1 MTNRIWPFISN
12 AAANGSACNLRAWLL
27 IGAFSLQAQNPNP
40 AEVRIRSGPYAFP
53 QTTISVQANLVESGV
68 TVRDRRGVPVGGF
81 TADDFEIF
89 DNGKPQE
96 IAFFSVQGNNR
107 TTAAQATQAAGTP
120 AGSFGPAVQGPPP
133 PRSLALFFDDTHASM
148 ADCHRAVLAAEK
160 VLAEAQ
166 PMDRIALYTG
176 SGSVTL
182 DFTTD
187 REKLRAALARIK
199 PHWTRNQLDTCV
211 TMDPYQ
217 AYSIANHLDF
227 FETQRAIGLAIR
239 CNCPSGDPEC
249 VREQPAWVQDA
260 SSTSWA
266 IYKDGSVVVLDVLR
280 IAVDRLAAMPEGRIL
295 VLLSRGFVTGGM
307 DGEKSAIVN
316 AALRAHIVLN
326 ALNTEGL
333 SASLARSLVL
343 RQTVLEEMM
352 AGVSSATGGQ
362 YIKNNNDLTGALRT
376 LSKPPEVSYTLGF
389 MPAWEPDGNYHTLKV
404 RLKNGHGYEVDAR
417 QGYMSE
423 KVKPAAE
430 TAQRRIDDAVLSTQ
444 DISEIPATLQVTLP
458 DAKTQG
464 RIAVKVTVDAR
475 ELRFLKKSGRSMQ
488 ELTFVM
494 VMENAAGEH
503 IAGKQAVMDLAL
515 TNQKLASMQ
524 ATGVKAVM
532 TFAATPGKYSIRAIV
547 REAGQNKIA
556 ASTARFEIQ

>member
-1 MTNRIWPFISN
+1 VLIS
-12 AAANGSACNLRAWLL
+12 A
-27 IGAFSLQAQNPNP
+27 IFSQAQTPS

-68 TVRDRRGVPVGGF
+68 TVRDGHGVPVGGF
-81 TADDFEIF
+81 TAGDFEIF

-96 IAFFSVQGNNR
+96 ITFFSVQASNR
-107 TTAAQATQAAGTP
+107 TTGAQAAQTAGAPAGASGPAAQAPP
-120 AGSFGPAVQGPPP
+120 AT
-133 PRSLALFFDDTHASM
+133 RSLALFFDDTHASI
-148 ADCHRAVLAAEK
+148 ADSRRAVLAAEK

-166 PMDRIALYTG
+166 PMDRIALFTG
-176 SGSVTL
+176 SGSVTE

-187 REKLRAALARIK
+187 REKLRAALTRIK

-211 TMDPYQ
+211 TMDQYQ
-217 AYSIANHLDF
+217 AYSIANRLDPL
-227 FETQRAIGLAIR
+227 EKQRAVSLAIG
-239 CNCPSGDPEC
+239 CNCADGNPEC
-249 VREQPAWVQDA
+249 IKVQPAWVQDA
-260 SSTSWA
+260 ADNSWGMYKAGST
-266 IYKDGSVVVLDVLR
+266 VVLDVLR
-280 IAVDRLAAMPEGRIL
+280 IAVNRLAAMPESRIL
-295 VLLSRGFVTGGM
+295 VVLSRGFVTGGM

-333 SASLARSLVL
+333 SASLARNLVL

-352 AGVSSATGGQ
+352 AGVTTATGGQ
-362 YIKNNNDLTGALRT
+362 YIKNNNDLTGALAT
-376 LSKPPEVSYTLGF
+376 LSKQPEVSYTLGF
-389 MPAWEPDGNYHTLKV
+389 VPAREPDGNYHTLRI
-404 RLKNGHGYEVDAR
+404 RLKNGHGYEVGAR

-444 DISEIPATLQVTLP
+444 DVSEIPATLHLTLP
-458 DAKTQG
+458 DVKTNG
-464 RIAVKVTVDAR
+464 RVAATVTVDPNQ
-475 ELRFLKKSGRSMQ
+475 LRFLKKSGRNMQ

-494 VMENAAGEH
+494 VLENASGDYL
-503 IAGKQAVMDLAL
+503 AGKQAVMDLAL
-515 TNQKLASMQ
+515 TPQKLASMQ
-524 ATGVKAVM
+524 ATGIKAVM
-532 TFAATPGKYSIRAIV
+532 TFAAAPGKYSIRAIV